1 MIEIIN
7 LNVSLGGTHI
17 LKDINLSIK
26 EENSIIGIFGPNGAG
41 KTTLISVLT
50 GSINNYTGAVKGICA
65 KDISYLPDKPFIY
78 GCMKLEDAIKYYK
91 DAFNDFDS
99 DKAAKL
105 LGKLG
110 LKLYQKI
117 YQCSIGMVLALSRNS
132 DVYIFDEPLAA
143 VDPLTRDDI
152 MEMIKSERKK
162 ESIVFISTHLISD
175 VESLFDSIIM
185 VKDGKVI
192 LHDNVQSLKKVN
204 KADLETIF
212 KEKLR

>member
-1 MIEIIN
+1 
-7 LNVSLGGTHI
+7 
-17 LKDINLSIK
+17 
-26 EENSIIGIFGPNGAG
+26 
-41 KTTLISVLT
+41 
-50 GSINNYTGAVKGICA
+50 
-65 KDISYLPDKPFIY
+65 
-78 GCMKLEDAIKYYK
+78 MKLEDAIKYYK
-91 DAFNDFDS
+91 DAFNDFNS

-110 LKLYQKI
+110 LKLDQKI
-117 YQCSIGMVLALSRNS
+117 SQCSKGMLEQIHMVLAISRNS

-162 ESIVFISTHLISD
+162 GSIVFISTHLISD
-175 VESLFDSIIM
+175 VESLFDSVIM

-192 LHDNVQSLKKVN
+192 LYDNVQRLKKEN